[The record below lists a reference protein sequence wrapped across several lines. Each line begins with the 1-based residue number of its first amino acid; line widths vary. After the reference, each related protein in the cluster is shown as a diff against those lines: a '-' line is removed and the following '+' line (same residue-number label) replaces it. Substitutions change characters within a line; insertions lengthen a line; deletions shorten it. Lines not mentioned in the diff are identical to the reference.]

1 MIPLPYINLFSEWK
15 ERVVY
20 TEDEDNRNGKML
32 KNMQHLTVVG
42 YAGRLKEL
50 KHRSKYDRIENTRIN
65 ADSREGHGN

>member
-32 KNMQHLTVVG
+32 KKMQHLTVVG
-42 YAGRLKEL
+42 YVPE
-50 KHRSKYDRIENTRIN
+50 D
-65 ADSREGHGN
+65 